1 MISLCPAWSLSEMP
15 THQVNLDALINREP
29 FIFEPGDESAVQAPA
44 FKLSELKRGE
54 GFDIL
59 FRKPDFQ
66 RVTHNWTPHVI
77 AEFVRSFLDGEVIP
91 AIIVWQSK
99 KTNKVYIIDGSH
111 RVSALMAW
119 VNNDY
124 GDGTIS
130 EAFFSDILKAQHD
143 MADQTKTLIK
153 EVVGGTYEEFDK
165 YRKGQLQ
172 APNTNVQRRALTIT
186 SRPIDIQ
193 PVIGDAK
200 AAENSFIRINGN
212 QAAIDH
218 TELNMI
224 KARYKPNA
232 IATRAIVSAG
242 GGYKYWGEFPQG
254 TKDKIEKLAQ
264 ECYRIL
270 FGQVVELNID
280 SSDVPRGG
288 QPYSQEAF
296 TMVLDLV
303 NMFNEIT
310 PAMWQTKGGRAR
322 KKASA
327 STQEIPDDRDGI
339 ETMRCLESVKTK
351 ASLASNRELAK
362 SLALDPAVYC
372 YGNTGSFH
380 TGAFLASRKFV
391 VELYEQNKFK
401 QFTKVRKRFEEFL
414 VNHNSFINQLS
425 HIKGSR
431 TRSVEAISDMFLI
444 LLEQLQQRVYRDDLI
459 IEAMRKKKSLSK
471 LVDEPPEFDEPT
483 RKRFSKAVE
492 RAKVV
497 QRTLQHRDLCP
508 ECKARVA
515 PTLRSKEH
523 IDPQEQGGMGTLA
536 NLDFLHPFCNQLRA
550 EKQQKHKKRV

>member
-1 MISLCPAWSLSEMP
+1 MIPELEDLMP

-29 FIFEPGDESAVQAPA
+29 FVFEPGDESAIQPPS

-66 RVTHNWTPHVI
+66 RVTHNWTPNVI
-77 AEFVRSFLDGEVIP
+77 AEFVRSFLDSEVIP

-119 VNNDY
+119 VNDDY
-124 GDGTIS
+124 GEGKIS
-130 EAFFSDILKAQHD
+130 DTFFSDISKAQQA
-143 MADQTKTLIK
+143 MASQTRNKIT

-165 YRKGQLQ
+165 YRKGQKA
-172 APNTNVQRRALTIT
+172 APTPDASRRALAIT
-186 SRPIDIQ
+186 SRPIAIQ

-212 QAAIDH
+212 QAAIDR

-254 TKDKIEKLAQ
+254 TRDKIEHLAK
-264 ECYRIL
+264 ECYDIL
-270 FGQVVELNID
+270 FGQVVDLDIE

-288 QPYSQEAF
+288 QPYSHDAF
-296 TMVLDLV
+296 AMVLDLV
-303 NMFNEIT
+303 NMFNNIT
-310 PAMWQTKGGRAR
+310 PAMWQTKGGKSIKR
-322 KKASA
+322 A
-327 STQEIPDDRDGI
+327 STSVQPLEDDKDGAATI
-339 ETMRCLESVKTK
+339 NCLEAVKTK
-351 ASLASNRELAK
+351 ASLASNRALSK
-362 SLALDPAVYC
+362 SVALDPAVYC

-391 VELYEQNKFK
+391 VELDDQNKFK
-401 QFTKVRKRFEEFL
+401 HFTKVRKRFEEFI
-414 VNHNSFINQLS
+414 VRHKSFINQLS

-431 TRSVEAISDMFLI
+431 TRSVEAILEMFRT
-444 LLEQLQQRVYRDDLI
+444 LLAQLQIGVNKDEAI
-459 IEAMRKKKSLSK
+459 IEAMKSKNSLKKLI
-471 LVDEPPEFDEPT
+471 DEEPEFDEPL
-483 RKRFSKAVE
+483 RPKHSKAVE

-497 QRTLQHRDLCP
+497 QEILNNRSRCTG
-508 ECKARVA
+508 CKARYPPSA
-515 PTLRSKEH
+515 RGKDH
-523 IDPQEQGGMGTLA
+523 IVPRDKGGMGTLN
-536 NLDFLHPFCNQLRA
+536 NLDFMHPFCNQL
-550 EKQQKHKKRV
+550 KQSKPKHK

>member
-1 MISLCPAWSLSEMP
+1 MP

-29 FIFEPGDESAVQAPA
+29 FVFEPGDESALQAPA

-66 RVTHNWTPHVI
+66 RVTHNWTSNVI

-119 VNNDY
+119 VNDDY
-124 GDGTIS
+124 GDGKIS
-130 EAFFSDILKAQHD
+130 EAFFSDILNAQQS
-143 MADQTKTLIK
+143 MAVQTRNLIK
-153 EVVGGTYEEFDK
+153 EVVGGTYDDFDK

-172 APNTNVQRRALTIT
+172 APNDDANRRALAIT

-254 TKDKIEKLAQ
+254 TKDKIEKLAK
-264 ECYRIL
+264 ECYSIL
-270 FGQVVELNID
+270 FGQVIELNID

-296 TMVLDLV
+296 AMVLDLV
-303 NMFNEIT
+303 NMFNNIT
-310 PAMWQTKGGRAR
+310 PAMWQTKGGRTS
-322 KKASA
+322 KKAGTSQQIA
-327 STQEIPDDRDGI
+327 DDKDGI

-351 ASLASNRELAK
+351 ASLASSRKLAK

-391 VELYEQNKFK
+391 VELYEQNMFK

-414 VNHNSFINQLS
+414 VKHNSFINQLS

-431 TRSVEAISDMFLI
+431 TRSVEAILEMFNT
-444 LLEQLQQRVYRDDLI
+444 LLEQLQQRVHSDALI
-459 IEAMRKKKSLSK
+459 INAMHNKKSLSK

-483 RKRFSKAVE
+483 RKRFSKSVE

-497 QRTLQHRDLCP
+497 QRTLQHRDRCP
-508 ECKARVA
+508 ECKARLA

-523 IDPQEQGGMGTLA
+523 IDPQEQGGKGSLD

-550 EKQQKHKKRV
+550 EKQQKRKKNA

>member
-1 MISLCPAWSLSEMP
+1 MTPLEELMP

-29 FIFEPGDESAVQAPA
+29 FVFEPGDESAVQAPA

-66 RVTHNWTPHVI
+66 RVTHNWTPRVI
-77 AEFVRSFLDGEVIP
+77 AEFVRSYLDGEVIP

-124 GDGTIS
+124 GDGEIS
-130 EAFFSDILKAQHD
+130 DKFFSDILKAQQI
-143 MADQTKTLIK
+143 MADQTRQLMKGI
-153 EVVGGTYEEFDK
+153 VGGTYDEFDK
-165 YRKGQLQ
+165 YRKGQLP
-172 APNTNVQRRALTIT
+172 APNDDAKRRALAIT
-186 SRPIDIQ
+186 SRPIAIQ
-193 PVIGDAK
+193 SVIGDAK

-242 GGYKYWGEFPQG
+242 GGYKYWGEFSQG
-254 TKDKIEKLAQ
+254 TKDKIEKLAK
-264 ECYRIL
+264 ECYGIL
-270 FGQVVELNID
+270 FGQVVDIDID
-280 SSDVPRGG
+280 SSDVPKGG

-303 NMFNEIT
+303 NMYNNIT
-310 PAMWQTKGGRAR
+310 PAMWQTKGGRT
-322 KKASA
+322 KTKAGISV
-327 STQEIPDDRDGI
+327 QRLEDDKDGT
-339 ETMRCLESVKTK
+339 ETIRCLESVKTK
-351 ASLASNRELAK
+351 ASLASSRQLAK

-391 VELYEQNKFK
+391 VELYEQNRFK
-401 QFTKVRKRFEEFL
+401 QFTKTRKYFEDFL
-414 VNHNSFINQLS
+414 VRHNSFINQLT
-425 HIKGSR
+425 HLRGSR
-431 TRSVEAISDMFLI
+431 TRSVEAILEMFRT
-444 LLEQLQQRVYRDDLI
+444 LLEQLQNKVRKDDLI
-459 IEAMRKKKSLSK
+459 IKAMRSKKGLNK
-471 LVDEPPEFDEPT
+471 LADEEPDFEEPL

-497 QRTLQHRDLCP
+497 QRTLNNREYCP
-508 ECKARVA
+508 ECKAR
-515 PTLRSKEH
+515 
-523 IDPQEQGGMGTLA
+523 
-536 NLDFLHPFCNQLRA
+536 
-550 EKQQKHKKRV
+550 